1 MKTNFYSDI
10 EDLCFDIAQKYHD
23 SSQKDE
29 FYGVSILT
37 FHDKA
42 KEIIEE
48 LIFHEFTLNN
58 IELESY
64 ELTGYK
70 DEFVITIDDTGCI
83 WCKKAKRENGYVNF
97 YDKILYID
105 SDANSKIL
113 TYIHDAEEIIE
124 FDIRDDSYKCEDGDC
139 SAICECD
146 GNCDCKDCEY
156 PDGVDDEIEI
166 SDLKVLTFS
175 GSHDGKYTSYCITS
189 NNEDNLNKFRKL
201 VQELD
206 I

>member
-10 EDLCFDIAQKYHD
+10 EDLYLDIAQKYHD

-83 WCKKAKRENGYVNF
+83 WCERAKREKGYLNF

-139 SAICECD
+139 SCIHDCD
-146 GNCDCKDCEY
+146 
-156 PDGVDDEIEI
+156 DDKCLCHNNDELRTL
-166 SDLKVLTFS
+166 SFS
-175 GSHDGKYTSYCITS
+175 VIHDGHTSMFSVTS
-189 NNEDNLNKFRKL
+189 DDISMLDSFRDFIDGL
-201 VQELD
+201 EV
-206 I
+206 

>member
-1 MKTNFYSDI
+1 MKTEFYSDI
-10 EDLCFDIAQKYHD
+10 EDLCLDIAQKYHD

-83 WCKKAKRENGYVNF
+83 
-97 YDKILYID
+97 
-105 SDANSKIL
+105 
-113 TYIHDAEEIIE
+113 
-124 FDIRDDSYKCEDGDC
+124 
-139 SAICECD
+139 
-146 GNCDCKDCEY
+146 
-156 PDGVDDEIEI
+156 
-166 SDLKVLTFS
+166 
-175 GSHDGKYTSYCITS
+175 
-189 NNEDNLNKFRKL
+189 
-201 VQELD
+201 
-206 I
+206 

>member
-10 EDLCFDIAQKYHD
+10 EDLCLDIAQKYHD

-29 FYGVSILT
+29 FYRVSILT

-83 WCKKAKRENGYVNF
+83 WCKRAKREKGYLNF
-97 YDKILYID
+97 YDKILYM
-105 SDANSKIL
+105 
-113 TYIHDAEEIIE
+113 
-124 FDIRDDSYKCEDGDC
+124 
-139 SAICECD
+139 
-146 GNCDCKDCEY
+146 
-156 PDGVDDEIEI
+156 
-166 SDLKVLTFS
+166 
-175 GSHDGKYTSYCITS
+175 
-189 NNEDNLNKFRKL
+189 
-201 VQELD
+201 
-206 I
+206 

>member
-1 MKTNFYSDI
+1 MKTEFYSDV
-10 EDLCFDIAQKYHD
+10 EDLCLDIAQKYHD
-23 SSQKDE
+23 YSQKDE

-42 KEIIEE
+42 KKIIEE

-83 WCKKAKRENGYVNF
+83 WCEKAKRENGYLNF

-124 FDIRDDSYKCEDGDC
+124 FDIRDDLYKCEDGDC
-139 SAICECD
+139 SCIHDYYKCSCD
-146 GNCDCKDCEY
+146 DNDELRTLSFSVIHDEHTSMFS
-156 PDGVDDEIEI
+156 VTSDDI
-166 SDLKVLTFS
+166 SMLDS
-175 GSHDGKYTSYCITS
+175 
-189 NNEDNLNKFRKL
+189 FRDFIDTL
-201 VQELD
+201 EV
-206 I
+206 

>member
-1 MKTNFYSDI
+1 MKTKFYSDI
-10 EDLCFDIAQKYHD
+10 EDLCLDIAQKYHA

-58 IELESY
+58 IELKSY
-64 ELTGYK
+64 ELSGYK

-83 WCKKAKRENGYVNF
+83 WCKKAKKENGYMNF

-124 FDIRDDSYKCEDGDC
+124 FDIRDDLYKCEDGDC

-146 GNCDCKDCEY
+146 KFSCDDNDELRTLSFSVIHNGHTSMFSVTSDDVDMLDNFRDFI
-156 PDGVDDEIEI
+156 DGLEV
-166 SDLKVLTFS
+166 
-175 GSHDGKYTSYCITS
+175 
-189 NNEDNLNKFRKL
+189 
-201 VQELD
+201 
-206 I
+206 

>member
-10 EDLCFDIAQKYHD
+10 EDLCLDIAQKYYG
-23 SSQKDE
+23 SSQKNE
-29 FYGVSILT
+29 VSILT

-48 LIFHEFTLNN
+48 LIFHGFTLNN

-70 DEFVITIDDTGCI
+70 DEFVITIDDIGCI
-83 WCKKAKRENGYVNF
+83 WCERAKREKGYLNF

-113 TYIHDAEEIIE
+113 TYIHD
-124 FDIRDDSYKCEDGDC
+124 DSYKCEDGDV

-156 PDGVDDEIEI
+156 SDGVDDEIEI

>member
-1 MKTNFYSDI
+1 MKTKFYSDI
-10 EDLCFDIAQKYHD
+10 EDLCLDVAEKYKKVLK
-23 SSQKDE
+23 KDKYGCITIIT
-29 FYGVSILT
+29 FYN
-37 FHDKA
+37 KA
-42 KEIIEE
+42 KEILKE
-48 LIFHEFTLNN
+48 LIFHGFDLVF
-58 IELESY
+58 IQLEDY
-64 ELTGYK
+64 EWANYD
-70 DEFVITIDDTGCI
+70 DEFCISIDFEGHI
-83 WCKKAKRENGYVNF
+83 WCEKIKRDGKYLDSSQTVA
-97 YDKILYID
+97 YID
-105 SDANSKIL
+105 ADANSKIL
-113 TYIHDAEEIIE
+113 SHLCDTEEIITFE
-124 FDIRDDSYKCEDGDC
+124 IGAENEYEDGDV

-156 PDGVDDEIEI
+156 SDGVDDEIEI

>member
-1 MKTNFYSDI
+1 MKTKFYSDI
-10 EDLCFDIAQKYHD
+10 EDLCLDIAQKYHA
-23 SSQKDE
+23 SSQEDE
-29 FYGVSILT
+29 FYRVSILT

-48 LIFHEFTLNN
+48 LVFHEFTLNN

-124 FDIRDDSYKCEDGDC
+124 FDIRDDLYRCEDGDC

-146 GNCDCKDCEY
+146 KFSCDDNDELRTLSFSVIHNGHTSMFSVTSDDVDMLDNFRDFI
-156 PDGVDDEIEI
+156 DGLEV
-166 SDLKVLTFS
+166 
-175 GSHDGKYTSYCITS
+175 
-189 NNEDNLNKFRKL
+189 
-201 VQELD
+201 
-206 I
+206 

>member
-1 MKTNFYSDI
+1 MKTEFYSDV
-10 EDLCFDIAQKYHD
+10 EDLCLDIAQKYHD
-23 SSQKDE
+23 YSQKDE

-42 KEIIEE
+42 KKIIEE

-83 WCKKAKRENGYVNF
+83 WCEKAKRENGYLNF

-124 FDIRDDSYKCEDGDC
+124 FDIHDDSYKCEDGDC
-139 SAICECD
+139 SCIHDYDKCSCD
-146 GNCDCKDCEY
+146 DNDELRTLSFS
-156 PDGVDDEIEI
+156 VIHNEHTSMFSVTSDDI
-166 SDLKVLTFS
+166 SMLDS
-175 GSHDGKYTSYCITS
+175 
-189 NNEDNLNKFRKL
+189 FRDFIDTL
-201 VQELD
+201 EV
-206 I
+206 

>member
-1 MKTNFYSDI
+1 MKTKFYSDI
-10 EDLCFDIAQKYHD
+10 EDLCLDIAQKYHA
-23 SSQKDE
+23 SSQEDE

-37 FHDKA
+37 FHNKA

-48 LIFHEFTLNN
+48 LVFHEFTLNN

-83 WCKKAKRENGYVNF
+83 WCEKAKREKGYLNF

-124 FDIRDDSYKCEDGDC
+124 FDIHDDSYKCEDGDV

-146 GNCDCKDCEY
+146 KFSCDDNDELRTLSFSVIHNGHTSMFSVTSDDVDMLDNFRDFI
-156 PDGVDDEIEI
+156 DGLEV
-166 SDLKVLTFS
+166 
-175 GSHDGKYTSYCITS
+175 
-189 NNEDNLNKFRKL
+189 
-201 VQELD
+201 
-206 I
+206 